1 MRTFVYI
8 FLIISLLL
16 ASTLL
21 LCGCSFDGE
30 TEMIKHTYSI
40 SEDITNVD
48 VLVKKADF
56 SVSITT
62 DDIETAKL
70 DLIYSKKAIS
80 DYSVSDGTLSVTAK
94 RNFPWNI
101 FNNEEGK
108 IILTL
113 PKKDYESISINS
125 SSGDIKLSG
134 FDLAGELKLDTASGD
149 INLANVNAASL
160 SVSVSSGDVEI
171 NRLMTTGDVSLH
183 AASGDFS
190 LDGIGAKALTISGTS
205 SKIEVNKATLESVDI
220 DTTSGDIELN
230 ETYTTDTVKI
240 DTTSGAVDI
249 ERSNF
254 AGKLTVETGSG
265 DVHVTSSDA
274 AELDLDTTS
283 GDVTLTLLTP
293 KNFVVETT
301 SGKQDVIGTVY
312 TQPLCKI
319 NTTSGDVT
327 VRIAE

>member
-1 MRTFVYI
+1 MRIFVYI

-40 SEDITNVD
+40 SEDIKSID

-70 DLIYSKKAIS
+70 ELIYSKKAIS

-94 RNFPWNI
+94 RNFPLNI
-101 FNNEEGK
+101 FNGEEGK

-113 PKKDYESISINS
+113 PKKDYKTLSINS
-125 SSGDIKLSG
+125 SSGDIT
-134 FDLAGELKLDTASGD
+134 LKEISFTG
-149 INLANVNAASL
+149 
-160 SVSVSSGDVEI
+160 SVKIDATSSDVEFS
-171 NRLMTTGDVSLH
+171 GVAAYSLICDIT
-183 AASGDFS
+183 SGDFDAENCS
-190 LDGIGAKALTISGTS
+190 VVKEITHKSTSG
-205 SKIEVNKATLESVDI
+205 EVNADKISAESLEIDLTSGDADIKNSVF
-220 DTTSGDIELN
+220 TSLLAKSTSGDIELN
-230 ETYTTDTVKI
+230 GVTVTKEASLDLNSGCVDI
-240 DTTSGAVDI
+240 DSSTFGSFKSESTSGNLVMK
-249 ERSNF
+249 N
-254 AGKLTVETGSG
+254 
-265 DVHVTSSDA
+265 SDA
-274 AELDLDTTS
+274 GELDISSTS
-283 GDVTLTLLTP
+283 GDITLTLLTP

>member
-40 SEDITNVD
+40 SEDIKSID

-56 SVSITT
+56 SVSIRT

-70 DLIYSKKAIS
+70 ELIYSEKAIS
-80 DYSVSDGTLSVTAK
+80 NYSVSDGTLSVTAK

-113 PKKDYESISINS
+113 PKKDYKTLSINS
-125 SSGDIKLSG
+125 SSGDIT
-134 FDLAGELKLDTASGD
+134 LKEITFTEDVKIDSTSGD
-149 INLANVNAASL
+149 VNADKISAESLEIDLTSGDSDIKNSVFASL
-160 SVSVSSGDVEI
+160 LAESTSGDVEL
-171 NRLMTTGDVSLH
+171 NGVTVTKE
-183 AASGDFS
+183 AS
-190 LDGIGAKALTISGTS
+190 LDLNSGC
-205 SKIEVNKATLESVDI
+205 VDI
-220 DTTSGDIELN
+220 DSSTFGSFKSESISGNLVMKN
-230 ETYTTDTVKI
+230 
-240 DTTSGAVDI
+240 
-249 ERSNF
+249 
-254 AGKLTVETGSG
+254 
-265 DVHVTSSDA
+265 SDA
-274 AELDLDTTS
+274 GELDISSTS

-319 NTTSGDVT
+319 NTTSGDVR

>member
-40 SEDITNVD
+40 SEDIKSID

-70 DLIYSKKAIS
+70 ELIYSEKAIS
-80 DYSVSDGTLSVTAK
+80 NYSVSDGTLSVTAK
-94 RNFPWNI
+94 RTFPWNI

-113 PKKDYESISINS
+113 PKKDYKTLSINS
-125 SSGDIKLSG
+125 SSGDIT
-134 FDLAGELKLDTASGD
+134 LKEITFTEDVKIDSTSGD
-149 INLANVNAASL
+149 VNADKISAESLEIDLTSGDADIKNSVFASL
-160 SVSVSSGDVEI
+160 LAESTSGDVEL
-171 NRLMTTGDVSLH
+171 NGVTVTKE
-183 AASGDFS
+183 AALDLNSGC
-190 LDGIGAKALTISGTS
+190 
-205 SKIEVNKATLESVDI
+205 VDI
-220 DTTSGDIELN
+220 DSSAFGSFKSESTSGNLVMKNSD
-230 ETYTTDTVKI
+230 
-240 DTTSGAVDI
+240 
-249 ERSNF
+249 
-254 AGKLTVETGSG
+254 AGKL
-265 DVHVTSSDA
+265 DISS
-274 AELDLDTTS
+274 TS
-283 GDVTLTLLTP
+283 GDVTLILLTP

-319 NTTSGDVT
+319 DTTSGDVR

>member
-1 MRTFVYI
+1 MRTFIYI

-30 TEMIKHTYSI
+30 TEMTKQTYSI
-40 SEDITNVD
+40 SEDITDID
-48 VLVKKADF
+48 VLAKKADF
-56 SVSITT
+56 SVVITT

-70 DLIYSKKAIS
+70 ELIYSKKAIS

-113 PKKDYESISINS
+113 PKKDYKTLSINS
-125 SSGDIKLSG
+125 SSGDITLKEISFTG
-134 FDLAGELKLDTASGD
+134 NVKIDATSSDVELTDIAAESLTCDITSGD
-149 INLANVNAASL
+149 FEAENCSVAKGITHKSTSGDVNADKISAESLKINLTSGDTDIKNSVFTSL
-160 SVSVSSGDVEI
+160 LTKTSSGDVEL
-171 NRLMTTGDVSLH
+171 RGVTV
-183 AASGDFS
+183 AKEAS
-190 LDGIGAKALTISGTS
+190 LDLNSGC
-205 SKIEVNKATLESVDI
+205 VDI
-220 DTTSGDIELN
+220 DSCTFGSFKSESTSGNLVMKNADAGALDI
-230 ETYTTDTVKI
+230 
-240 DTTSGAVDI
+240 
-249 ERSNF
+249 
-254 AGKLTVETGSG
+254 
-265 DVHVTSSDA
+265 SS
-274 AELDLDTTS
+274 TS
-283 GDVTLTLLTP
+283 GDVTLTLLSP

>member
-40 SEDITNVD
+40 SEDITSID

-70 DLIYSKKAIS
+70 ELIYSEKAIS
-80 DYSVSDGTLSVTAK
+80 NYSVSDGTLSVTAK
-94 RNFPWNI
+94 RNFPWNF

-113 PKKDYESISINS
+113 PKKDYKTLSINS
-125 SSGDIKLSG
+125 PSGDIT
-134 FDLAGELKLDTASGD
+134 LKEISFTGNVKIDATSSDVEFSDVSAYSLICDITSGD
-149 INLANVNAASL
+149 FDAENCSVVKEITLESTSGDVNADKISAESL
-160 SVSVSSGDVEI
+160 EIDLTSGDSDIKNSVFTSLLAESTSGDVEL
-171 NRLMTTGDVSLH
+171 NGVTVTKE
-183 AASGDFS
+183 AS
-190 LDGIGAKALTISGTS
+190 LDLGSGC
-205 SKIEVNKATLESVDI
+205 VDI
-220 DTTSGDIELN
+220 DSSAFGSFKSESTSGNLVMKN
-230 ETYTTDTVKI
+230 
-240 DTTSGAVDI
+240 
-249 ERSNF
+249 
-254 AGKLTVETGSG
+254 
-265 DVHVTSSDA
+265 SDA
-274 AELDLDTTS
+274 GELDISSTS

-319 NTTSGDVT
+319 NTTSGDVR

>member
-40 SEDITNVD
+40 SEDIKSVD

-70 DLIYSKKAIS
+70 ELIYSKKAIS

-101 FNNEEGK
+101 LNNEEGK

-113 PKKDYESISINS
+113 PKKDYKTLSINS
-125 SSGDIKLSG
+125 SSGDIT
-134 FDLAGELKLDTASGD
+134 LKEISFTGNVKIDATSGD
-149 INLANVNAASL
+149 VNADKISAESL
-160 SVSVSSGDVEI
+160 EIDLTSGDADIKNSVFTSLLAESTSGDVEL
-171 NRLMTTGDVSLH
+171 NGVTVTKE
-183 AASGDFS
+183 AALDLNSGC
-190 LDGIGAKALTISGTS
+190 
-205 SKIEVNKATLESVDI
+205 VDI
-220 DTTSGDIELN
+220 DSSAFGSFKSESISGNLVMKN
-230 ETYTTDTVKI
+230 
-240 DTTSGAVDI
+240 
-249 ERSNF
+249 
-254 AGKLTVETGSG
+254 
-265 DVHVTSSDA
+265 SDA
-274 AELDLDTTS
+274 GELDISSTS